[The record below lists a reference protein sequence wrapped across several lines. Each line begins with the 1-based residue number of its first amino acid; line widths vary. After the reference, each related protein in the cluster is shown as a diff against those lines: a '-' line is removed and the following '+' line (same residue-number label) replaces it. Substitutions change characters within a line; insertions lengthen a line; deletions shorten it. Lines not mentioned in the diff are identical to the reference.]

1 MALEKG
7 VLQMNQE
14 DIFARL
20 EDKTDPLGDVAAA
33 SDVFTRQY
41 GSELAGWELRF
52 LREFKEPVSGTRHVY
67 RGFARHTHDSSLVL
81 LTPSPWLLEG
91 VFVQLPRG
99 MDQPPDGAW
108 IEVVGR
114 NSVASSVLERTGR
127 YLKALLAESYE
138 MSTSEIYS
146 AIEPPLSLKQLSTL
160 LFENVGMTEAS
171 KRVFALLIASSPPIY
186 GSIGGLTTGIQAIV
200 SQVQVRRLLSFI
212 RRVLPP
218 TLRGRWASRRMVN
231 GIRASTPRLWRLDVG
246 FQRTQRMKSI
256 CVNRRDKSGFREVS
270 VGALTDHETAALPDV
285 PLALASED
293 FWIETGSP
301 SDLRLP
307 ILKSAIT
314 YQMLTPEVT
323 QRSIDAGTKH
333 VLTKIEGLKDSF
345 GLDDSALARGHLLDA
360 DALGRPLS
368 ATRLARSSA
377 RAAWKTRIGAQDIKT
392 SWNRILEP
400 ALKEFMELTQ
410 LKTET
415 DRDWGP
421 DSRAYRFN
429 TKVLRA
435 LKKLDTGQTG
445 SLGPTLEEIASEASV
460 ERHVAVEALGKMKDS
475 GVLYEPRYG
484 HYRLV

>member
-1 MALEKG
+1 MS
-7 VLQMNQE
+7 QE

-20 EDKTDPLGDVAAA
+20 EDRTDQLGDVVAS
-33 SDVFTRQY
+33 SDVFTRQF
-41 GSELAGWELRF
+41 GSELAGWERRF
-52 LREFKEPVSGTRHVY
+52 LKKFKEPALGRMQVY
-67 RGFARHTHDSSLVL
+67 RGFTRHTLDSSLLL

-91 VFVQLPRG
+91 VFVQLPHG
-99 MDQPPDGAW
+99 MEPPPDGAW

-114 NSVASSVLERTGR
+114 NALVSSVLERTGKHV
-127 YLKALLAESYE
+127 KALLAESYE
-138 MSTSEIYS
+138 ISTSEVYS
-146 AIEPPLSLKQLSTL
+146 LVEPPLSLKQLSTL
-160 LFENVGMTEAS
+160 LFENVGMAEAS
-171 KRVFALLIASSPPIY
+171 KRVFALLFASSPPIY
-186 GSIGGLTTGIQAIV
+186 ESIGGLTTGIQAIA
-200 SQVQVRRLLSFI
+200 SQTQVRRLLSFL

-218 TLRGRWASRRMVN
+218 TLRGRWASRRTVN
-231 GIRASTPRLWRLDVG
+231 GVRVSTPRLWRLDVG
-246 FQRTQRMKSI
+246 LQQRKKMEAI
-256 CVNRRDKSGFREVS
+256 CVERHDRSGFREVS
-270 VGALTDHETAALPDV
+270 IGALTDPQTAALPDV

-293 FWIETGSP
+293 FWIETGNP

-314 YQMLTPEVT
+314 YQMLTPEVA
-323 QRSIDAGTKH
+323 QRSIDAGTRH
-333 VLTKIEGLKDSF
+333 VLAKIEGLKDSF
-345 GLDDSALARGHLLDA
+345 GLDDTALARGHLLDA

-377 RAAWKTRIGAQDIKT
+377 RAAWKSKISAKDIKT

-415 DRDWGP
+415 ERDWGP
-421 DSRAYRFN
+421 DSRVYKFN

-435 LKKLDTGQTG
+435 LKRLDTGQTG

-460 ERHVAVEALGKMKDS
+460 ERHVAAEALGKMKHS
-475 GVLYEPRYG
+475 GVLYEPRHG

>member
-1 MALEKG
+1 MD
-7 VLQMNQE
+7 QE

-20 EDKTDPLGDVAAA
+20 EERTDPLGDVAAA

-52 LREFKEPVSGTRHVY
+52 LKEFKEPTLGKRHVY
-67 RGFARHTHDSSLVL
+67 RGFARHTRDISLVL
-81 LTPSPWLLEG
+81 LAPSPWLLEG
-91 VFVQLPRG
+91 VFIQLPPG
-99 MDQPPDGAW
+99 MEPPPDGAW

-114 NSVASSVLERTGR
+114 SAVVSSVLERTGR
-127 YLKALLAESYE
+127 FLKALLAESYE

-146 AIEPPLSLKQLSTL
+146 VIEPPLSLKQLSTL
-160 LFENVGMTEAS
+160 LFENVGMAEAS
-171 KRVFALLIASSPPIY
+171 KRVFTLLFASSPPIY
-186 GSIGGLTTGIQAIV
+186 ESIGGLTTGIQAIA
-200 SQVQVRRLLSFI
+200 SQAQVRRLLSFV

-218 TLRGRWASRRMVN
+218 TLRGRWASRRKVN
-231 GIRASTPRLWRLDVG
+231 GIPVSTPRLWRLDVG
-246 FQRTQRMKSI
+246 LQQRQKMEAI
-256 CVNRRDKSGFREVS
+256 CVERRDKSGFREVS
-270 VGALTDHETAALPDV
+270 VGALTDQETAALPDV
-285 PLALASED
+285 PLALTSED
-293 FWIETGSP
+293 FWIETGNP

-314 YQMLTPEVT
+314 YQMLTPELG

-333 VLTKIEGLKDSF
+333 VLTKIEGLKESF

-377 RAAWKTRIGAQDIKT
+377 RAAWRNKISAKDIKS

-421 DSRAYRFN
+421 DSRIHKFN

-460 ERHVAVEALGKMKDS
+460 ERHTAAEALGKMKHS
-475 GVLYEPRYG
+475 GVLYEPRHG

>member
-1 MALEKG
+1 MSL
-7 VLQMNQE
+7 E
-14 DIFARL
+14 DIFALL
-20 EDKTDPLGDVAAA
+20 EERADPLGDVAAA

-41 GSELAGWELRF
+41 GSELAGWERRF
-52 LREFKEPVSGTRHVY
+52 LKEFNERSPGRPHVY
-67 RGFARHTHDSSLVL
+67 RGFARHTADASLVL

-91 VFVQLPRG
+91 VFVQLPLG
-99 MDQPPDGAW
+99 MEPPPDGAW
-108 IEVVGR
+108 IEVAGR
-114 NSVASSVLERTGR
+114 SAVVSSVLERPGKL
-127 YLKALLAESYE
+127 LKALLAESYE
-138 MSTSEIYS
+138 MSTSETCS
-146 AIEPPLSLKQLSTL
+146 VIEPPLSLKQLSNL
-160 LFENVGMTEAS
+160 LFENVGMAEAS
-171 KRVFALLIASSPPIY
+171 KRVFALLFASSPTIF
-186 GSIGGLTTGIQAIV
+186 GSIGGLTTGIQAIA
-200 SQVQVRRLLSFI
+200 SQAQVRRLLSFV

-218 TLRGRWASRRMVN
+218 TLRGKWASRRTIY
-231 GIRASTPRLWRLDVG
+231 GIRVSTPRLWRLDVG
-246 FQRTQRMKSI
+246 PQKRQKMEAI

-270 VGALTDHETAALPDV
+270 VGALTDKETAALPDV

-314 YQMLTPEVT
+314 YQMLTPEVS

-333 VLTKIEGLKDSF
+333 VLTKIEGLKESF
-345 GLDDSALARGHLLDA
+345 GLEDSALARGHLLDA

-368 ATRLARSSA
+368 ATRLARSNARAEWRTRISA
-377 RAAWKTRIGAQDIKT
+377 RDIKT

-415 DRDWGP
+415 ERDWGP
-421 DSRAYRFN
+421 DSRVYKFN

-460 ERHVAVEALGKMKDS
+460 ERHVAAEALGKMKHS
-475 GVLYEPRYG
+475 GVLYEPRHG